1 MPLFDVAGRLKLPP
15 AQIGGTCVK
24 VGVCVGFTCTVMVV
38 GMAQGCRAKF
48 GVKV

>member
-1 MPLFDVAGRLKLPP
+1 MPLLDVAGRLKLPP
-15 AQIGGTCVK
+15 AQMGGSCENT
-24 VGVCVGFTCTVMVV
+24 GTSIGFTATVMVV